1 MSQIHEALNKVKQER
16 EKRGGPLSGQPRPM
30 SLGINYAV
38 ISVLLLFVAIGS
50 IWVNMKTLA
59 ELQNTRGIS
68 QTMAQHL
75 DDQKKEL
82 LAMSR
87 YWKQEAQEKKAQM
100 ASLQQEVQEI
110 KIAFAKVEDLKTNNR
125 LLLDKF
131 IALNDKVQ
139 KLGQPS
145 QVNDK

>member
-16 EKRGGPLSGQPRPM
+16 EKRGPLSGQPRPI

-131 IALNDKVQ
+131 MALNEEVKRM
-139 KLGQPS
+139 KGS
-145 QVNDK
+145 Q